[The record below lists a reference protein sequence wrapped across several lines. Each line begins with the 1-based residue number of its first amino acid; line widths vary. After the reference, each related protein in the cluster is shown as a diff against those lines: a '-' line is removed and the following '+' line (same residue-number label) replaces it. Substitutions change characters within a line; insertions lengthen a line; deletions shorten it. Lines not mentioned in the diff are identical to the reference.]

1 LESITLANNIAEL
14 IFNKKGYGVKI
25 LDLKEVA
32 TFTDYFVIC
41 SADSDT
47 QVKAIAD
54 EIDKSLRDSGLRSWH
69 KEGYRAL
76 NWVLIDYVDVV
87 RGYCKKL
94 YKTRE
99 EYERLNLPEK
109 VKELNGEIAIV
120 EEYLPK
126 QLSEDEIR
134 KIVKETVETNK
145 FTAKEMGLA
154 MKQIMS
160 KCGSVADGKKVQMIL
175 KEMLSC

>member
-1 LESITLANNIAEL
+1 MESITLANNIAEL
-14 IFNKKGYGVKI
+14 IFNKKGYNVKI

-54 EIDKSLRDSGLRSWH
+54 EIDKSLRDSGLKSWH

-87 RGYCKKL
+87 VHVFKKDMREFYNL
-94 YKTRE
+94 EKLWGDAPVIEVEDPALKKAEPVKEKKTVRKTRA
-99 EYERLNLPEK
+99 
-109 VKELNGEIAIV
+109 VK
-120 EEYLPK
+120 K
-126 QLSEDEIR
+126 
-134 KIVKETVETNK
+134 
-145 FTAKEMGLA
+145 
-154 MKQIMS
+154 
-160 KCGSVADGKKVQMIL
+160 
-175 KEMLSC
+175 

>member
-1 LESITLANNIAEL
+1 LESNTLANNIAEL
-14 IFNKKGYGVKI
+14 IFNKKGYNVKI

-54 EIDKSLRDSGLRSWH
+54 EIDKSLRDSGLKSWH

-87 RGYCKKL
+87 VHVFKKDMREFYNL
-94 YKTRE
+94 EKLWGDANIIEVEDPALKKAEPVKEKKTVRKTR
-99 EYERLNLPEK
+99 
-109 VKELNGEIAIV
+109 
-120 EEYLPK
+120 
-126 QLSEDEIR
+126 
-134 KIVKETVETNK
+134 
-145 FTAKEMGLA
+145 TAK
-154 MKQIMS
+154 K
-160 KCGSVADGKKVQMIL
+160 
-175 KEMLSC
+175 